1 MGKKNNS
8 KWVKGCKE
16 RGEWAELCF
25 MARAAGM
32 GMSVSKPHGDSRRYD
47 VLVETGRRIV
57 RVQVKSTI
65 YRRRGKEYSLNVMGP
80 GRKRYA
86 EGSVD
91 FFAVY
96 LIPEEEWYIIPY
108 SAVGKRLTLHFTPG
122 SKRARWERY
131 REAWEELRGV
141 EIQACV
147 DPEFEGEVESLSGI
161 GG

>member
-1 MGKKNNS
+1 MTRRFDGNWDNDKGALRGIGDMGKKNNS
-8 KWVKGCKE
+8 KWIRGCKE

-96 LIPEEEWYIIPY
+96 LIPER
-108 SAVGKRLTLHFTPG
+108 SGTSFRM
-122 SKRARWERY
+122 RRWGR
-131 REAWEELRGV
+131 
-141 EIQACV
+141 C
-147 DPEFEGEVESLSGI
+147 
-161 GG
+161 

>member
-8 KWVKGCKE
+8 RWVKGCKE

-108 SAVGKRLTLHFTPG
+108 WAVGKLLTLHFTPG

-131 REAWEELRGV
+131 REAWEGLRGV

-147 DPEFEGEVESLSGI
+147 DPEVEEVGLVG
-161 GG
+161 

>member
-8 KWVKGCKE
+8 RWVKGCKE

-65 YRRRGKEYSLNVMGP
+65 YR
-80 GRKRYA
+80 
-86 EGSVD
+86 
-91 FFAVY
+91 
-96 LIPEEEWYIIPY
+96 
-108 SAVGKRLTLHFTPG
+108 AVGAVSGGVGGVAGGGDSSLCG
-122 SKRARWERY
+122 S
-131 REAWEELRGV
+131 GV
-141 EIQACV
+141 
-147 DPEFEGEVESLSGI
+147 
-161 GG
+161 

>member
-1 MGKKNNS
+1 MRKTT

-47 VLVETGRRIV
+47 VLVEAGGRIS

-65 YRRRGKEYSLNVMGP
+65 YRRRGSGYSLNVMGP

-96 LIPEEEWYIIPY
+96 LIPEEEWYIIP
-108 SAVGKRLTLHFTPG
+108 SEAVGKKLSLHFTSG

-131 REAWEELRGV
+131 REAWEGLQV
-141 EIQACV
+141 VTIQACV
-147 DPEFEGEVESLSGI
+147 DPMYLVEVSGESA
-161 GG
+161 